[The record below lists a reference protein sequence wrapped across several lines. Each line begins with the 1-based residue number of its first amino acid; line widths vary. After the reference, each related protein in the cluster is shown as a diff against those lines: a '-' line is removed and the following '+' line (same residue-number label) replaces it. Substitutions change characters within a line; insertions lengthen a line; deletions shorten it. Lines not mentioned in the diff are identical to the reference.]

1 MKKKIALLSN
11 VTVDMLARKLKKTYE
26 VYIPAGFD
34 SWGQEIFNDYSPVF
48 ESDAIL
54 VLLDGTEARQW
65 KDREEA
71 FARFELWS
79 ALVDALCKKEQT
91 IPIFISTVDVKEN
104 RIKSVSERI
113 YKYEWELKWYET
125 IQEIAERQKNVF
137 VFDVVQAISD
147 VGRDNF
153 YSEKMWYMGSMPY
166 SKTGLQILQE
176 EILQL
181 LESAFGQRRK
191 IVVLDMDNTLWGGVI
206 GEDGADGILLSE
218 HKDGEWYYNLQRQL
232 LEMKKR
238 GALLAVASKNN
249 EADVE
254 PVWGKSAMLLKKED
268 FVSLKI
274 NWQHKAINLEE
285 MKEELNLSE
294 SSFVF
299 LDDNPMERESMKQQ
313 CPEVL
318 VLDFPEDEL
327 TLDKTAE
334 KFYKAAF
341 RQLRTTSED
350 TDKTKMYQEE
360 TKRKKEKSESL
371 NLDDYLNKLEI
382 CVDIHRM
389 RPEEAERVTQ
399 LCNKTN
405 QFNVTTKRY
414 SNTEICH
421 MDGDIF
427 VVYAEDK
434 YGKQGLVSVI
444 IIKQNTEGLLID
456 TFLMSCRVMG
466 RKLEY
471 VIMREIAKHYH
482 LEADKMIGKYIP
494 TEKNKPVEFLYDG
507 LGFRLI
513 AEENG
518 EKTYELQLDVMKE
531 QEALPCKSIISDM
544 Q

>member
-34 SWGQEIFNDYSPVF
+34 SWGQEIFNNYSPVF

-294 SSFVF
+294 GSFVF

-466 RKLEY
+466 RKLEH

-518 EKTYELQLDVMKE
+518 EKTYELQLDVIKE
-531 QEALPCKSIISDM
+531 QEALPCKSITSDM

>member
-294 SSFVF
+294 GSFVF